1 MKRNK
6 GEWSVFDTLLI
17 VFIAMFVLAVIGHV
31 VLCVIDDRGPHPKQ
45 YPMTT
50 VVVEISEPN
59 DTVTC
64 RDFNGNL
71 WQFHGVEDWAVG
83 DVASL
88 LMDDAG
94 TQLINDDKVLSAK
107 YDGWFSGWT
116 DRASAL
122 QP

>member
-1 MKRNK
+1 MEDKF
-6 GEWSVFDTLLI
+6 GTIAVTIGVLSCI
-17 VFIAMFVLAVIGHV
+17 VVAICVGIICFHIADVH
-31 VLCVIDDRGPHPKQ
+31 DRTPHTSQ

-50 VVVEISEPN
+50 VVVDVSEPN

-71 WQFHGVEDWAVG
+71 WQFSGVEDWVVG

-94 TQLINDDKVLSAK
+94 TPMIKDDIVLDAR
-107 YDGWFSGWT
+107 YDGWFAGWEHP
-116 DRASAL
+116 SMG
-122 QP
+122 

>member
-1 MKRNK
+1 MEKRDPLDVLFA
-6 GEWSVFDTLLI
+6 VFLCLFMLG
-17 VFIAMFVLAVIGHV
+17 VVGFV
-31 VLCVIDDRGPHPKQ
+31 VLRVVTDRVPRSEQ

-50 VVVEISEPN
+50 VVVDVCEPN

-71 WQFHGVEDWAVG
+71 WQFHGVEDWVVG

-94 TQLINDDKVLSAK
+94 TPMIKDDIVLDAR
-107 YDGWFSGWT
+107 YDGWFAGWEHP
-116 DRASAL
+116 SMG
-122 QP
+122 

>member
-1 MKRNK
+1 MKA
-6 GEWSVFDTLLI
+6 WCALMAFLVIVVTVFNI
-17 VFIAMFVLAVIGHV
+17 RAHRSA
-31 VLCVIDDRGPHPKQ
+31 Q

-71 WQFHGVEDWAVG
+71 WQFRGVEDWVVG

-94 TQLINDDKVLSAK
+94 TPMIKDDIVLDAR
-107 YDGWFSGWT
+107 YDGWFAGWEHP
-116 DRASAL
+116 SMG
-122 QP
+122 